1 MRTCVACCESWPAD
15 AEFYDGTA
23 LVCHACISE
32 GVAMRRPRS
41 RGYRSPEDER
51 AHQRAKY
58 LRHRDAYRARMAAY
72 YAAHRDEIN
81 AGRRARRAVVA

>member
-1 MRTCVACCESWPAD
+1 MRTCVVCRESWPVHAD
-15 AEFYDGTA
+15 FYDGTA

-32 GVAMRRPRS
+32 GASMRRLRT
-41 RGYRSPEDER
+41 RGYRTPEAER

-58 LRHRDAYRARMAAY
+58 LRHRDRYLARMAAY

-81 AGRRARRAVVA
+81 AGRRARRAVLA